1 MQQYQDPEEEKLKED
16 LRKLLDNANN
26 ERHEE
31 GQSEKAIYYDGT
43 YQWPKKKYKNE
54 YERQFVQKC
63 CTSKYTAP
71 CLALIKEGKVPF
83 RLVKAIL
90 RNSQSYWN
98 DFLSFFKSNT
108 SLNSLIGK
116 DNIAL
121 LINKNTDEC
130 LALDP
135 NENNE
140 NNELKIKNFF
150 KNINDCN
157 SFSFCTHG
165 TGTYAHCLTRTHN
178 DENYMLYLSNI
189 PKGLIATKNGTIE
202 RAGQYKKIISS
213 VLNAFNDMVGEKNI
227 NVTGVSSGNLLATK
241 IAQQRAKEQQQ
252 IKQTLFLKHP
262 AISCCGSP
270 SVDDVAEVICDK
282 NNSISADNIEI
293 VQIDQKANIIAKIL
307 HPMSKYQ
314 ELREK
319 ISSND
324 HSEKVCKNDNNIN
337 LNNNNELLKSFV

>member
-1 MQQYQDPEEEKLKED
+1 MQQYQDPEEENLKED
-16 LRKLLDNANN
+16 LKKLLDNANN

-90 RNSQSYWN
+90 WDSQSYWN

-108 SLNSLIGK
+108 SLKSLIGK

-135 NENNE
+135 NEN

-165 TGTYAHCLTRTHN
+165 TGTYAHCLTRAYN
-178 DENYMLYLSNI
+178 DKNYMLYLSNI

-202 RAGQYKKIISS
+202 RARQYGKIISS
-213 VLNAFNDMVGEKNI
+213 VLKAFDGMMGEKINI
-227 NVTGVSSGNLLATK
+227 TGVSSGNLLATK
-241 IAQQRAKEQQQ
+241 IAQQIAKEQQNM
-252 IKQTLFLKHP
+252 KQKLVLKYP

-270 SVDDVAEVICDK
+270 SVEDIAEVICDK
-282 NNSISADNIEI
+282 NNSISADIEI
-293 VQIDQKANIIAKIL
+293 AQIGPKANIISKIL
-307 HPMSKYQ
+307 HPTSKYQ
-314 ELREK
+314 ELYEK
-319 ISSND
+319 ILLND
-324 HSEKVCKNDNNIN
+324 NLEEKVSKNDNNIN
-337 LNNNNELLKSFV
+337 LNNNNESLTL